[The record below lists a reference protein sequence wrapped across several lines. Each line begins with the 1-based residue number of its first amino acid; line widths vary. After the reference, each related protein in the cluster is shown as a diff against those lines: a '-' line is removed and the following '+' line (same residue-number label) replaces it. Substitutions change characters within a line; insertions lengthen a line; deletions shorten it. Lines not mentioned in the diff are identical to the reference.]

1 MYPDYCERCNSK
13 HFFIKENKNQ
23 TGVYCSRCG
32 KWQKWLSKEERRIYE
47 HNAEEKVETESCDS
61 KDMITR
67 LKEFVEYLDKAI
79 DSEYE
84 KTPLS
89 VEDSIRKNSYCLA
102 LERTKNSIHNIL
114 NGKDFNYMDD

>member
-1 MYPDYCERCNSK
+1 MYTALDV
-13 HFFIKENKNQ
+13 EN
-23 TGVYCSRCG
+23 G
-32 KWQKWLSKEERRIYE
+32 KKWLSKEERRVYE

-84 KTPLS
+84 KMPLS
-89 VEDSIRKNSYCLA
+89 VEDSIRKNSYCIA